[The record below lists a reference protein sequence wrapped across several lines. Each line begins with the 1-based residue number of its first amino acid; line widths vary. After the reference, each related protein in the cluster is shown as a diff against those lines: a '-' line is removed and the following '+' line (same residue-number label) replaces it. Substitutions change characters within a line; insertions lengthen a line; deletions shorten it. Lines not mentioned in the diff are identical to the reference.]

1 MFVRV
6 DTAPSNLL
14 SLQRSTNL
22 KVSVYILWAGPI
34 QYLGFKIHFGILG
47 YNMKNCVEL
56 FKIEER
62 LHAIHI
68 EALYL
73 VLTHL
78 CSQKFSKIEF

>member
-47 YNMKNCVEL
+47 YNIKNYVEL

-68 EALYL
+68 EAPYL
-73 VLTHL
+73 VLTHF
-78 CSQKFSKIEF
+78 CCQKFSKIEF

>member
-1 MFVRV
+1 MRV

-22 KVSVYILWAGPI
+22 KVSVYVLWAGPI
-34 QYLGFKIHFGILG
+34 QNLGFKIHFGILG
-47 YNMKNCVEL
+47 FNIKNCVEL

-68 EALYL
+68 EAPYL
-73 VLTHL
+73 VFIHICT
-78 CSQKFSKIEF
+78 QKFSKIEF

>member
-6 DTAPSNLL
+6 KRPPSILL
-14 SLQRSTNL
+14 SLQCSSNL

-34 QYLGFKIHFGILG
+34 QNFGFKIHFGILG
-47 YNMKNCVEL
+47 FNIKNCVEL

-62 LHAIHI
+62 LQAIHI
-68 EALYL
+68 EAPYL

-78 CSQKFSKIEF
+78 